1 MKSATLIKRSE
12 VYSNTTYTHDTND
25 AFLLLFATAINNASN
40 VNCSVSKKTGNY
52 EITKL
57 YNSGVVSRGGGTF
70 SDTILTMDGLYIISN
85 IKYGDTISIKCEF
98 KGSYYIFAI

>member
-1 MKSATLIKRSE
+1 M
-12 VYSNTTYTHDTND
+12 
-25 AFLLLFATAINNASN
+25 
-40 VNCSVSKKTGNY
+40 
-52 EITKL
+52 

-70 SDTILTMDGLYIISN
+70 SDTILAMDGLYIISN